1 MNQIRSEKS
10 RDVQIRL
17 AEPAD
22 APAIASLL
30 YNSFVEYRAQY
41 TPEAF
46 ATTVSTPDQVQDRI
60 KEGPV
65 WVALENRAVVGTI
78 SAVLK
83 DEGLYIRGM
92 AVDPSARGKRI
103 GRKLL
108 DCAEL
113 FAVRM
118 RCSRLFLSTTPFLA
132 RAIKL
137 YEDYGF
143 HRHSEGPDNLFG
155 TPLFTMVK
163 GVAD

>member
-1 MNQIRSEKS
+1 MNQVRAKKS
-10 RDVQIRL
+10 RDVQIRR

-30 YNSFVEYRAQY
+30 YNSFVEYQAQY

-46 ATTVSTPDQVQDRI
+46 AATVSTPGQVQDRI

-65 WVALENRAVVGTI
+65 WVALENHAVVGTI

-92 AVDPSARGKRI
+92 AVDPSARGKRV

-113 FAVRM
+113 FAVKM
-118 RCSRLFLSTTPFLA
+118 RCSRLFLSTTPFLG

-137 YEDYGF
+137 YENYGF

-163 GVAD
+163 VLH